1 MEHRAHRGTHA
12 GRRPGVR
19 QGILPG
25 RSRCGWVQLRRA
37 RAGRRVAHRYGPPVR
52 VFRRDA
58 RRRLAPPASRP
69 AARLRTRASARATG
83 GLGHAPRA
91 SVPCRRPAGAAAAR
105 PGRATAA
112 RGRRPVRGPGVRDL
126 DLQAARLVLRAGAL
140 EPHARRPRRP
150 GHAGLPRGTDCVRAA
165 VTGAG
170 GFIGSAL
177 TSLLLDR
184 GCDVAA
190 LDLPRAL
197 GRVPAG
203 ARRIGLDIRNQSA
216 LREALRGVQ
225 VLFHTA
231 ALFDLA
237 AAWADLYAVNVEGV
251 GQVRAASR
259 ARRIERVIT
268 WSSSSVYGG
277 TARPEPL
284 AETAPVPF
292 ERLNPYARSKWLG
305 ELLARE
311 AAITD
316 GLDVIVV
323 RPAEVYGPGSA
334 KGLGPALFAFKTGAM
349 SAVPGPGKVRHSYV
363 HVDDVARAAVHLAEH
378 GASNAVY
385 NLASPT
391 PIAAADV
398 YALARRRLGWLSLR
412 DARVTLPHRP
422 RLRGRPL
429 FHVPPTILRLYAR
442 WEMLR
447 ARHGWLAGKFGPA
460 PLANPAGV
468 HLLIH
473 NHVVDGRKLLE
484 TGFELA
490 WPDTEAGILATL
502 DAYER
507 SGWAPFYASPRV
519 SALPSGS
526 PSRLNRPASAS

>member
-1 MEHRAHRGTHA
+1 M
-12 GRRPGVR
+12 
-19 QGILPG
+19 
-25 RSRCGWVQLRRA
+25 
-37 RAGRRVAHRYGPPVR
+37 
-52 VFRRDA
+52 
-58 RRRLAPPASRP
+58 
-69 AARLRTRASARATG
+69 
-83 GLGHAPRA
+83 
-91 SVPCRRPAGAAAAR
+91 
-105 PGRATAA
+105 
-112 RGRRPVRGPGVRDL
+112 
-126 DLQAARLVLRAGAL
+126 
-140 EPHARRPRRP
+140 
-150 GHAGLPRGTDCVRAA
+150 RAA

-237 AAWADLYAVNVEGV
+237 AAWDDLYAVNVEGV
-251 GQVRAASR
+251 GQVCAAAR
-259 ARRIERVIT
+259 ARRIERIIT

-334 KGLGPALFAFKTGAM
+334 KGLGQALFAFKTGAM
-349 SAVPGPGKVRHSYV
+349 SAVPGPGKVLHSYV
-363 HVDDVARAAVHLAEH
+363 HVEDVARAAVHLAEH
-378 GASNAVY
+378 ATPNAVY
-385 NLASPT
+385 NVAGPT

-398 YALARRRLGWLSLR
+398 YALARRRLGWLSVR
-412 DARVTLPHRP
+412 DARVTFPHRP

-429 FHVPPTILRLYAR
+429 FHVPPAILRLYAH
-442 WEMLR
+442 WELLR
-447 ARHGWLAGKFGPA
+447 ARRGWLAQKFGPN

-473 NHVVDGRKLLE
+473 NHVVDAAKLLK
-484 TGFELA
+484 TGFRLA
-490 WPDTEAGILATL
+490 WPDAEAGILATL

-507 SGWAPFYASPRV
+507 SGWAPFYGSERASAV
-519 SALPSGS
+519 PSGS
-526 PSRLNRPASAS
+526 PSRLNRSASAS

>member
-1 MEHRAHRGTHA
+1 M
-12 GRRPGVR
+12 
-19 QGILPG
+19 
-25 RSRCGWVQLRRA
+25 
-37 RAGRRVAHRYGPPVR
+37 
-52 VFRRDA
+52 
-58 RRRLAPPASRP
+58 
-69 AARLRTRASARATG
+69 
-83 GLGHAPRA
+83 
-91 SVPCRRPAGAAAAR
+91 
-105 PGRATAA
+105 
-112 RGRRPVRGPGVRDL
+112 
-126 DLQAARLVLRAGAL
+126 
-140 EPHARRPRRP
+140 
-150 GHAGLPRGTDCVRAA
+150 RAA

-184 GCDVAA
+184 GWDVAA
-190 LDLPRAL
+190 LDLPQAL

-237 AAWADLYAVNVEGV
+237 AAWDDLYAVNVEGV
-251 GQVRAASR
+251 GQVCAAAR

-284 AETAPVPF
+284 AETAAVPF

-334 KGLGPALFAFKTGAM
+334 KGLGQALFAFKTGAM
-349 SAVPGPGKVRHSYV
+349 SAVPGPGKVLHSYV
-363 HVDDVARAAVHLAEH
+363 HVEDVARAAVHLAEH
-378 GASNAVY
+378 ATANAVY
-385 NLASPT
+385 NVAGPT

-398 YALARRRLGWLSLR
+398 YALARRRLGWLSVR
-412 DARVTLPHRP
+412 DARVTFPHRP

-429 FHVPPTILRLYAR
+429 FHVPPAILRLYAH
-442 WEMLR
+442 WELLR
-447 ARHGWLAGKFGPA
+447 ARRGWLAQKFGPN

-473 NHVVDGRKLLE
+473 NHVVDAAKLLK
-484 TGFELA
+484 TGFRLA
-490 WPDTEAGILATL
+490 WPDAEAGILATL

-507 SGWAPFYASPRV
+507 SGWAPFYGSERASAV
-519 SALPSGS
+519 PSGS
-526 PSRLNRPASAS
+526 PSRLNRSASAS

>member
-1 MEHRAHRGTHA
+1 
-12 GRRPGVR
+12 
-19 QGILPG
+19 
-25 RSRCGWVQLRRA
+25 
-37 RAGRRVAHRYGPPVR
+37 
-52 VFRRDA
+52 
-58 RRRLAPPASRP
+58 
-69 AARLRTRASARATG
+69 
-83 GLGHAPRA
+83 
-91 SVPCRRPAGAAAAR
+91 
-105 PGRATAA
+105 
-112 RGRRPVRGPGVRDL
+112 
-126 DLQAARLVLRAGAL
+126 
-140 EPHARRPRRP
+140 
-150 GHAGLPRGTDCVRAA
+150 VRAA

-184 GCDVAA
+184 GWDVAA

-237 AAWADLYAVNVEGV
+237 ATWDDLYAVN
-251 GQVRAASR
+251 
-259 ARRIERVIT
+259 
-268 WSSSSVYGG
+268 
-277 TARPEPL
+277 
-284 AETAPVPF
+284 

-334 KGLGPALFAFKTGAM
+334 KGLGQALFAFKTGAM
-349 SAVPGPGKVRHSYV
+349 SAVPGPGKVLHSYV
-363 HVDDVARAAVHLAEH
+363 HVEDVARAAVHLAEH
-378 GASNAVY
+378 ATANAVY
-385 NLASPT
+385 NVAGPT

-398 YALARRRLGWLSLR
+398 YALARRRLGWLSVR
-412 DARVTLPHRP
+412 DARVTFPHRP

-429 FHVPPTILRLYAR
+429 FHVPPAILRLYAH
-442 WEMLR
+442 WELLR
-447 ARHGWLAGKFGPA
+447 ARRGWLAQKFGPN

-473 NHVVDGRKLLE
+473 NHVVDAAKLLK
-484 TGFELA
+484 TGFRLA
-490 WPDTEAGILATL
+490 WPDAEAGILATL

-507 SGWAPFYASPRV
+507 SGWAPFYGSERASAV
-519 SALPSGS
+519 PSGS
-526 PSRLNRPASAS
+526 PSRLNRSASAS

>member
-1 MEHRAHRGTHA
+1 M
-12 GRRPGVR
+12 
-19 QGILPG
+19 
-25 RSRCGWVQLRRA
+25 
-37 RAGRRVAHRYGPPVR
+37 
-52 VFRRDA
+52 
-58 RRRLAPPASRP
+58 
-69 AARLRTRASARATG
+69 
-83 GLGHAPRA
+83 
-91 SVPCRRPAGAAAAR
+91 
-105 PGRATAA
+105 
-112 RGRRPVRGPGVRDL
+112 
-126 DLQAARLVLRAGAL
+126 
-140 EPHARRPRRP
+140 
-150 GHAGLPRGTDCVRAA
+150 RAA

-184 GCDVAA
+184 GWDVAA

-237 AAWADLYAVNVEGV
+237 AAWDDLYAVNVEGV
-251 GQVRAASR
+251 GQVCAAAR

-334 KGLGPALFAFKTGAM
+334 KGLGQALFAFKTGAM
-349 SAVPGPGKVRHSYV
+349 SAVPGPGKVLHSYV
-363 HVDDVARAAVHLAEH
+363 HVEDVARAAVHLAEH
-378 GASNAVY
+378 ATPNAVY
-385 NLASPT
+385 NVAGPT

-398 YALARRRLGWLSLR
+398 YALARRRLGWLSVR
-412 DARVTLPHRP
+412 DARVTFPHRP

-429 FHVPPTILRLYAR
+429 FHVPPAILRLYAH
-442 WEMLR
+442 WELLR
-447 ARHGWLAGKFGPA
+447 ARRGWLAQKFGPN

-473 NHVVDGRKLLE
+473 NHVVDAAKLLK
-484 TGFELA
+484 TGFRLA
-490 WPDTEAGILATL
+490 WPDAEAGILATL
-502 DAYER
+502 EASTSKYGIINNSTTLPLTTLTRSTRR
-507 SGWAPFYASPRV
+507 SGR
-519 SALPSGS
+519 
-526 PSRLNRPASAS
+526 

>member
-231 ALFDLA
+231 ALFDL
-237 AAWADLYAVNVEGV
+237 
-251 GQVRAASR
+251 
-259 ARRIERVIT
+259 
-268 WSSSSVYGG
+268 
-277 TARPEPL
+277 
-284 AETAPVPF
+284 
-292 ERLNPYARSKWLG
+292 
-305 ELLARE
+305 
-311 AAITD
+311 
-316 GLDVIVV
+316 
-323 RPAEVYGPGSA
+323 
-334 KGLGPALFAFKTGAM
+334 KTGAM
-349 SAVPGPGKVRHSYV
+349 SAVPGPGKVLHSYV
-363 HVDDVARAAVHLAEH
+363 HVEDVARAAVHLAEH
-378 GASNAVY
+378 ATPNAVY
-385 NLASPT
+385 NVAGPT

-398 YALARRRLGWLSLR
+398 YALARRRLGWLSVR
-412 DARVTLPHRP
+412 DARVTFPHRP

-429 FHVPPTILRLYAR
+429 FHVPPAILRLYAH
-442 WEMLR
+442 WELLR
-447 ARHGWLAGKFGPA
+447 ARRGWLAQKFGPN

-473 NHVVDGRKLLE
+473 NHVVDAAKLLK
-484 TGFELA
+484 TGFRLA
-490 WPDTEAGILATL
+490 WPDAEAGILATL

-507 SGWAPFYASPRV
+507 SGWAPFYGSERASAV
-519 SALPSGS
+519 PSGS
-526 PSRLNRPASAS
+526 PSRLNRSASAS